1 MINRNDV
8 VNTLTNT
15 NNVIKGFVNYLDTN
29 QEQFKIYYDS
39 EFNNYKNNIYKD
51 VNGNDFRLKYKD
63 HYSFYEI
70 IKTFLGEQIDFI
82 NQFQELIKNGI
93 KEECENKLSIYMEK
107 LIINCINSINKYNS
121 LSYCNFNECFNLLY
135 KTNLS
140 KNYSAIFYLEYF
152 SKYEKDIVL
161 IGGNGSGKTSF
172 ANLLKGNDNEL
183 IAVIPAQKNL
193 YFSVNDPY
201 LSKTSKDDLKKILIE
216 NNIEKGKTD
225 INGNDYYNYQNTQFS
240 KLIIGMQ
247 TDYIGYLCKSVR
259 ENTLI
264 NIDETVFG
272 KVRNVFQTL
281 FPEIDLIIDE
291 DSNNSI
297 KCIKQEKKYS
307 INGLSEGEKA
317 VLYYSISVFIAK
329 DNGFIIVDEPETYLN
344 PSITNTLWDLLTK
357 EKNNCQFIFITHSID
372 FVLGRNNK
380 VITWIKDYKYPNLW
394 IFDTLDEENELPNSM
409 LTEILGS
416 KKPIVF
422 CEGNDKNSLDYHVY
436 RAIFGNDYTI
446 IPANGH
452 NQVVSCCR
460 AVNNIESKINL
471 NNKAYG
477 IIDGD
482 LISDNAK
489 AKYKEDNI
497 FVLPFNEIE
506 MLLLEENL
514 ISKTL
519 SSSYPKDYQNR
530 IDRFM
535 NKLWEK
541 IDQNKGQIALS
552 YAKSFID
559 EKLSTYTIKSKSNL
573 NEIKKELDHI
583 SKIDI
588 NKIYENKIKELD
600 EIIAT
605 KDYKKLLQVCN
616 LKKVVCNEIA
626 NIYFDSHYIEKAKQH
641 ITTKNELQ
649 EYLRSNYF
657 SFLNTNKV

>member
-1 MINRNDV
+1 MIDRNDI

-15 NNVIKGFVNYLDTN
+15 NNVIKGFLNYLDTN
-29 QEQFKIYYDS
+29 QEQFKSFYDS
-39 EFNNYKNNIYKD
+39 QFNTYKNNIYKD
-51 VNGNDFRLKYKD
+51 VNDNDFKLKYKD
-63 HYSFYEI
+63 YYSFYEI
-70 IKTFLGEQIDFI
+70 IKSFLEEQIDFI
-82 NQFQELIKNGI
+82 DKFQKLINNGI
-93 KEECENKLSIYMEK
+93 KEGKENKISIYMEK
-107 LIINCINSINKYNS
+107 LIINCINSINEYNS
-121 LSYCNFNECFNLLY
+121 LSYCSFNECFNLFY

-140 KNYSAIFYLEYF
+140 KNYSAIFYLEHF
-152 SKYEKDIVL
+152 SKYEEDIVL

-172 ANLLKGNDNEL
+172 ANLLKGKDNEL

-193 YFSVNDPY
+193 YFSANDPY
-201 LSKTSKDDLKKILIE
+201 LSKTSKDDLKNILIE
-216 NNIEKGKTD
+216 NNIEKGRSD
-225 INGNDYYNYQNTQFS
+225 NNGNDYYNYQNTQFS

-272 KVRNVFQTL
+272 KVKKVFKTL
-281 FPEIDLIIDE
+281 FPEIKLIIDE
-291 DSNNSI
+291 ESNNSI

-329 DNGFIIVDEPETYLN
+329 NNGFIIVDEPETYLN

-394 IFDTLDEENELPNSM
+394 IFDTLDEESELPNSM

-436 RAIFGNDYTI
+436 RAIFGKDYTI

-460 AVNNIESKINL
+460 AVNNIESRINL

-482 LISDNAK
+482 LISEGAK

-506 MLLLEENL
+506 MLLLEENV
-514 ISKTL
+514 ISITL
-519 SSSYPKDYQNR
+519 SSSFSKNYQNR
-530 IDRFM
+530 IDKFM

-541 IDQNKGQIALS
+541 ISQRKVQIALS
-552 YAKSFID
+552 YVKSFID
-559 EKLSTYTIKSKSNL
+559 ETLSTYTIESKNSLDEIRNEL
-573 NEIKKELDHI
+573 NNI
-583 SKIDI
+583 SKI
-588 NKIYENKIKELD
+588 NVNEIYDNKIKELD

-616 LKKVVCNEIA
+616 LKKEVCNELA
-626 NIYFDSHYIEKAKQH
+626 NKYLDSYYIEKAKQH
-641 ITTKNELQ
+641 ITTKAELQ

-657 SFLNTNKV
+657 SFLNTNKE

>member
-1 MINRNDV
+1 
-8 VNTLTNT
+8 
-15 NNVIKGFVNYLDTN
+15 
-29 QEQFKIYYDS
+29 
-39 EFNNYKNNIYKD
+39 
-51 VNGNDFRLKYKD
+51 
-63 HYSFYEI
+63 
-70 IKTFLGEQIDFI
+70 
-82 NQFQELIKNGI
+82 
-93 KEECENKLSIYMEK
+93 
-107 LIINCINSINKYNS
+107 
-121 LSYCNFNECFNLLY
+121 
-135 KTNLS
+135 
-140 KNYSAIFYLEYF
+140 
-152 SKYEKDIVL
+152 
-161 IGGNGSGKTSF
+161 
-172 ANLLKGNDNEL
+172 
-183 IAVIPAQKNL
+183 
-193 YFSVNDPY
+193 
-201 LSKTSKDDLKKILIE
+201 
-216 NNIEKGKTD
+216 
-225 INGNDYYNYQNTQFS
+225 
-240 KLIIGMQ
+240 
-247 TDYIGYLCKSVR
+247 
-259 ENTLI
+259 
-264 NIDETVFG
+264 
-272 KVRNVFQTL
+272 
-281 FPEIDLIIDE
+281 
-291 DSNNSI
+291 
-297 KCIKQEKKYS
+297 
-307 INGLSEGEKA
+307 
-317 VLYYSISVFIAK
+317 
-329 DNGFIIVDEPETYLN
+329 
-344 PSITNTLWDLLTK
+344 
-357 EKNNCQFIFITHSID
+357 
-372 FVLGRNNK
+372 
-380 VITWIKDYKYPNLW
+380 
-394 IFDTLDEENELPNSM
+394 M

-422 CEGNDKNSLDYHVY
+422 CEGNDKNSFDYHVY

-446 IPANGH
+446 IPASGH

-552 YAKSFID
+552 YVKSFID

-626 NIYFDSHYIEKAKQH
+626 NIYLDSHYIEKVKQH

-657 SFLNTNKV
+657 SFLNTNKE